1 MWVPGDQGQSALI
14 CFRAW
19 YFPPPWSRLILIVWC
34 FIGLIILQ
42 SGRCLSIREYL
53 LFEVCLFARTSLSRL
68 WLRVAKIAGN
78 QVTGTLATMHW
89 PRGSGGRKWCGDT
102 TWQKHDREA
111 LLGKNNEE
119 GKISSFSMILGPE
132 GKCLLCTV
140 SNEFWHDACNLC
152 DDDFA
157 IGITDPDMI
166 FCCPHPSVI
175 TWLVSHFWNSSNH
188 PPSSNNTIVPPLVH
202 RQQFW
207 C

>member
-19 YFPPPWSRLILIVWC
+19 YFPPPWSRLILIDWC

-89 PRGSGGRKWCGDT
+89 PLGSWGRKWCRDT
-102 TWQKHDREA
+102 TWQIQDIEA
-111 LLGKNNEE
+111 RTMKNRVRYFQWLWRLTTRYNE
-119 GKISSFSMILGPE
+119 
-132 GKCLLCTV
+132 CLLCTV

-188 PPSSNNTIVPPLVH
+188 PPSSYNTIVPPLVH